1 MNSLISSLGIDE
13 SSTKVM
19 KKEKYYTSVKDS
31 IPEEANYNMM
41 CDLLMLP
48 MTPQKYRYLLV
59 VVDLY
64 TDKFDME
71 PLKSKEPSEVLSA
84 FKKMF
89 KRGYIK
95 KPYASMQT
103 DGGSEFKGV
112 FSKYLYDNSILH
124 KEAKKGRH
132 SQMANV
138 ERLNRTLGRLLN
150 GLMNKKERETDKV
163 FTKWTDFLGDIRTKL
178 NAYRTTRRNDNIEKE
193 PTVRRVAKEF
203 NQQIK
208 QPKFKVGDMVKYK
221 LDVPENSLGKELDGK
236 FREGDSRISK
246 TARKILTV
254 TATTGM
260 IPYRYILEGMPH
272 VSYTESQLT
281 KTNETAS
288 TYKVKKIIGER
299 TRNKAKEYLVWWEN
313 FKKSEASWE
322 PKSQLEQDMGVNH
335 VANLVKQ
342 FKDSKKK

>member
-1 MNSLISSLGIDE
+1 MDSLISSLGIDE
-13 SSTKVM
+13 SSTKVT
-19 KKEKYYTSVKDS
+19 KKDKYFSSVKDN

-48 MTPQKYRYLLV
+48 MTPEKYRYLLV

-64 TDKFDME
+64 TDKFDIE
-71 PLKSKEPSEVLSA
+71 PLKSKEPKEVLSA

-95 KPYASMQT
+95 KPYASLQT
-103 DGGSEFKGV
+103 DGGTEFKGV
-112 FSKYLYDNSILH
+112 FSKFLYDNSILH
-124 KEAKKGRH
+124 KQTKKGRH

-150 GLMNKKERETDKV
+150 GLMNKKERETDTV
-163 FTKWTDFLGDIRTKL
+163 FTKWTDFIDEVRTKL
-178 NAYRTTRRNDNIEKE
+178 NAYRTERRNDIVEKE
-193 PTVRRVAKEF
+193 PTPRRIAKEF
-203 NQQIK
+203 AQQIK
-208 QPKFKVGDMVKYK
+208 KPKFKVGDMVKYK

-246 TARKILTV
+246 TARKIITV

-260 IPYRYILEGMPH
+260 VPYRYVLEGMPN

-281 KTNETAS
+281 KSNETAS

-299 TRNKAKEYLVWWEN
+299 TKNKSQEYLVWWDK

-335 VANLVKQ
+335 VTNLVKQ